1 MKRRLAFLACGLA
14 CAAVSLAVIFY
25 SRAGAS
31 APAPAA
37 KEDKA
42 APKMAASRIVHVTV
56 YPDSA
61 LVSREVEVP
70 AGEGLMELVVSP
82 LPEATPTSSLYAE
95 APEGLRVLTT
105 RFRSR
110 AVREDTREE
119 VRKIED
125 EIKKLQGTARRIQSD
140 VEQLASSMLFVTQ

>member
-14 CAAVSLAVIFY
+14 FAAVSLAVLFY

-37 KEDKA
+37 QA
-42 APKMAASRIVHVTV
+42 HTAVPTTAASRIVNVTW

-61 LVSREVEVP
+61 LVTREVEVP
-70 AGEGLMELVVSP
+70 AGERLMELVVSP
-82 LPEATPTSSLYAE
+82 LPEATLTSSLYAE

-105 RFRSR
+105 RFRSQ

-119 VRKIED
+119 VRKIE
-125 EIKKLQGTARRIQSD
+125 
-140 VEQLASSMLFVTQ
+140 